1 MAKVALNKSSLTKER
16 DNLKLYGRILP
27 SLELKRQQ
35 LMAQLVTCRQDVEK
49 ARESLRSFYDGLSEQ
64 LPMLADRE
72 IKVSG
77 LVTIEAVE
85 LGEENVVGVKLP
97 LLTKLSTKVGEYS
110 FLGKPHWVDAMV
122 DRLHKAVE
130 LRLQVQVSERR
141 VTLMEQAVRRI
152 TQRVNLFE
160 KIMIPGAK
168 QNIKRIQIFLG
179 DAERSAVVRSKLAK
193 QKGLLARKAAQRAEG
208 ERP

>member
-1 MAKVALNKSSLTKER
+1 MAKVALNKNSLTKER
-16 DNLKLYGRILP
+16 DKLKLYRRILP

-49 ARESLRSFYDGLSEQ
+49 ARESLRSFYEGLSEQ

-85 LGEENVVGVKLP
+85 LGEENVVGIKLP
-97 LLTKLSTKVGEYS
+97 LLTKLSTNVAKYS
-110 FLGKPHWVDAMV
+110 FLGKPHWVDALV
-122 DRLHKAVE
+122 GRLHKAAE
-130 LRLQVQVSERR
+130 LRLRVQVAERR
-141 VTLMEQAVRRI
+141 VTLMEHAVRRI

-160 KIMIPGAK
+160 KIMIPGAR

-193 QKGLLARKAAQRAEG
+193 QKSLLARKAAQMAG
-208 ERP
+208 GQRP